1 MCNALRIRF
10 VHKNSYVYRINGI
23 KLQGIVEDYI
33 LTRNKM
39 S

>member
-23 KLQGIVEDYI
+23 KLQGIVDDYV